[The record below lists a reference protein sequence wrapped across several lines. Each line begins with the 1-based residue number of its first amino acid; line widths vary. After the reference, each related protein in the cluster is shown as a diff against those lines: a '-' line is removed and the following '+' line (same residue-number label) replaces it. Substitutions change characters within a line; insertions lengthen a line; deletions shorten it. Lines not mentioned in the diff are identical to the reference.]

1 MVQEKS
7 GTSINVKNERQDN
20 LISLVSASLIILT
33 KNEITGLNAVFDTIP
48 IKKIDDVFAIDGQ
61 SNDGSKEFLEKKGI
75 KVYSQKRLGRAEAF
89 RMAIDVAKHNNIVFF
104 SPDGNE
110 DAKDIIPLL
119 TLLGEDCDMS
129 IGSRFM
135 EGGRSDDDDIPLP
148 IRGFGNKGFTL
159 IANILW
165 NGQLTDSINGFRA
178 IKKEVFMDLNP
189 DSEGFGIE
197 YQLSIRALKKK
208 YKIKE
213 IPTYEGD
220 RIGGQS
226 TARTIPTGLYFIKL
240 LLREMWIGKHFDK

>member
-1 MVQEKS
+1 MTEEK
-7 GTSINVKNERQDN
+7 INA
-20 LISLVSASLIILT
+20 SLVILT
-33 KNEITGLNAVFDTIP
+33 KNEITGLNAVFDKIP
-48 IKKIDDVFAIDGQ
+48 INKINDVFAIDGQ
-61 SNDGSKEFLEKKGI
+61 SKDGSKEFMEKKGI
-75 KVYSQKRLGRAEAF
+75 IVHSQEKLGRAEAF
-89 RMAIDVAKHNNIVFF
+89 RMAMDLAKHDKIVFF

-119 TLLGEDCDMS
+119 SMLGDDCDMS

-135 EGGRSDDDDIPLP
+135 GGGRSDDDDVPLP
-148 IRGFGNKGFTL
+148 IRGFGNKGFTM

-165 NGQLTDSINGFRA
+165 GGNLTDSINGFRA
-178 IKKEVFMDLNP
+178 IKKQVFQDLKP

-197 YQLSIRALKKK
+197 YQLSIRALKKG

-226 TARTIPTGLYFIKL
+226 TARTIPTGLYFIRL
-240 LLREMWIGKHFDK
+240 LLSEIIKGKRF